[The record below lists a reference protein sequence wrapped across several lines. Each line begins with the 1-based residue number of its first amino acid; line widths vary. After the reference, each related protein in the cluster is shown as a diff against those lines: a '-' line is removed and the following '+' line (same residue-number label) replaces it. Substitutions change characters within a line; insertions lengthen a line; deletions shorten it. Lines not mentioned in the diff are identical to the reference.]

1 MREGSAVDNRI
12 LELLD
17 LVNLS
22 NSVRATY
29 PRHLSGGQRQRVSIA
44 RALAT
49 EPGILVADE
58 PVSALDVSVQAAI
71 LNLFAELRKELGLT
85 LVMIS
90 HNLAVVRH
98 TSDSVVV
105 MYGGRVVEHGRT
117 ADVLERPEHD
127 YTKSLLAS
135 VPSLV
140 PRTRRTP
147 DAVQLSKERPDGV
160 GDPARSTSG
169 TDDDRTGPHPLPSEH
184 HSDGVRSAVR
194 RRVLTGRHR
203 RTVRNADAGDRRSR
217 PARARSRVRIRIP
230 NAAQRYAGVLRVEGV
245 PLGVHSGTAR
255 RGGAPPRRSLG
266 QRTGGR
272 CRRWCRPDTYGAPRQ
287 RQDRR
292 RDSIC
297 TREQGRV
304 HRHRQPR

>member
-1 MREGSAVDNRI
+1 MPEPILSVKDLAVTYERRSALRRRTAPQLAVDGVSLDVAKGASVAIVGESGCGKSTLARAVVGLTPYLRGEVTLDGELLVGQRTQKQRRGMQLIFQDPYSSLNPRMTVGQTLAEVLKVHQMREGSAVDNRI

-147 DAVQLSKERPDGV
+147 DAVQLSKGK
-160 GDPARSTSG
+160 A
-169 TDDDRTGPHPLPSEH
+169 
-184 HSDGVRSAVR
+184 
-194 RRVLTGRHR
+194 
-203 RTVRNADAGDRRSR
+203 
-217 PARARSRVRIRIP
+217 
-230 NAAQRYAGVLRVEGV
+230 
-245 PLGVHSGTAR
+245 
-255 RGGAPPRRSLG
+255 
-266 QRTGGR
+266 
-272 CRRWCRPDTYGAPRQ
+272 
-287 RQDRR
+287 
-292 RDSIC
+292 
-297 TREQGRV
+297 
-304 HRHRQPR
+304 